1 MNTVKNILID
11 LEFTGLD
18 NSYVQDNEIVQL
30 KLMDADTG
38 DGICID
44 FRAAKPVSLY
54 HRLHC
59 GREGEY
65 PGEALFT
72 PAAFD
77 TALEQI
83 GVTPESERRY
93 FGYGVSTDT
102 AMLKKYGVKIEI
114 VDLQER
120 IRLNPEYEQQMA
132 VGGSSMEA
140 AYLLLTGKR
149 PPLDTH
155 FGLGELDLI
164 REIYRKVMAFTD
176 CNTLLSVMPYG
187 HSAGMPIDEYVA
199 EYRRAADGYRFN
211 NSDLLAKSLTARIP
225 ARVFHHEDED
235 DFDDDED
242 DFDDDWGD
250 DDDE

>member
-1 MNTVKNILID
+1 MATPSEKGTKNILID

-18 NSYVQDNEIVQL
+18 NTFIQDNEIVQL

-44 FRAAKPVSLY
+44 FRANKPVSHY
-54 HRLHC
+54 HQLHC
-59 GREGEY
+59 GLEGEY
-65 PGEALFT
+65 PGQASFT
-72 PAAFD
+72 AAAFE
-77 TALEQI
+77 TALERI

-93 FGYGVSTDT
+93 FGYSVSTDA

-114 VDLQER
+114 VDFQER

-140 AYLLLTGKR
+140 AYLLLTGNR

-155 FGLGELDLI
+155 FSLAELALI
-164 REIYRKVMAFTD
+164 REIYQRVMAFPD
-176 CNTLLSVMPYG
+176 GNALLSVMPYG
-187 HSAGMPIDEYVA
+187 HSAGMPIAEYVA
-199 EYRRAADGYRFN
+199 KYRRAADGYRFN

-225 ARVFHHEDED
+225 TRVFYDED
-235 DFDDDED
+235 DFDDDC
-242 DFDDDWGD
+242 GD
-250 DDDE
+250 DDDA